1 MCLTTYAVYD
11 AALLVHQQ
19 RDSHAYCRSCM
30 YAWAR
35 VRPMCAARP
44 IGVYNEK
51 LPRQRAS

>member
-35 VRPMCAARP
+35 ERPMCAARP